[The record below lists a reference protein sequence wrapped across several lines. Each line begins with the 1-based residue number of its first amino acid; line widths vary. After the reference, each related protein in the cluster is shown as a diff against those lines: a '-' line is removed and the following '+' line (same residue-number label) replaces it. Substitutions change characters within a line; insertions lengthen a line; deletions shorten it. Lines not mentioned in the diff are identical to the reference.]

1 MSMPTVSEFRVFFQ
15 PIFSSIV
22 DYTDEQILF
31 QMEESGIEV
40 KPCAFGKYYRRAL
53 FFLTAHFLTI
63 FKEMAMKAET
73 LPAGSSAI
81 SSSKGVIS
89 STSVGDLS
97 LTKEM
102 PEYNSSADDKFL
114 ASTIFGQEFIRL
126 RNKVGR
132 GVLLAREPVIVGG
145 CGCGH

>member
-1 MSMPTVSEFRVFFQ
+1 MSTPTVSEFRAFFQ
-15 PIFSSIV
+15 PIFSSLV

-31 QMEESGIEV
+31 QLEQAKIEV
-40 KPCAFGKYYRRAL
+40 QPCPFGKYYRRAL
-53 FFLTAHFLTI
+53 YYLTAHFLTI
-63 FKEMAMKAET
+63 FKEMAMRAQS

-81 SSSKGVIS
+81 SASRGVVA

-102 PEYNSSADDKFL
+102 PEYNSSSDDKYL

-132 GVLLAREPVIVGG
+132 GVLLARDPIIMGG
-145 CGCGH
+145 CNGI